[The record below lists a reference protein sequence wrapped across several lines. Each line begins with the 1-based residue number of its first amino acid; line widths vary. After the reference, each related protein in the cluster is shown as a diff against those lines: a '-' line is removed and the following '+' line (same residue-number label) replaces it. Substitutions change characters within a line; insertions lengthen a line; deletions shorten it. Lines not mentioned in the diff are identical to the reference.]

1 MRNRRNPRSFS
12 SSSTSTLAWA
22 ALAAGALLIG
32 LPGRAAFAAQPA
44 TADEARAMAA
54 QCGEQAA
61 QLRASAAAG
70 AAFKAGLIQRD
81 EACAARYTALAD
93 QLAGQVAGTEA
104 ATVASPQAEHYRAL
118 AAHDRFI
125 GGAAYKTG
133 LVQDA
138 EAQARRYEAAP
149 AAATETPAPT
159 AVCVADK
166 PIVRLECPA
175 S

>member
-1 MRNRRNPRSFS
+1 MPRLAVLAWDPRAARLQKGPSCEARAAVSRSRRGPASSASAPRKEASVMRNRRNPRSFS

-81 EACAARYTALAD
+81 EACAAR
-93 QLAGQVAGTEA
+93 
-104 ATVASPQAEHYRAL
+104 
-118 AAHDRFI
+118 
-125 GGAAYKTG
+125 
-133 LVQDA
+133 
-138 EAQARRYEAAP
+138 
-149 AAATETPAPT
+149 
-159 AVCVADK
+159 
-166 PIVRLECPA
+166 
-175 S
+175 

>member
-1 MRNRRNPRSFS
+1 MRNRRNPRSS
-12 SSSTSTLAWA
+12 LLSSTSTLAWA

-54 QCGEQAA
+54 QCGERAA
-61 QLRASAAAG
+61 QRRAGAAAG

-81 EACAARYTALAD
+81 EACAARYGALAD
-93 QLAGQVAGTEA
+93 QLAGTEA

-125 GGAAYKTG
+125 GGAAYKAG

-159 AVCVADK
+159 AVCLADK
-166 PIVRLECPA
+166 PIVRLECP
-175 S
+175 SS